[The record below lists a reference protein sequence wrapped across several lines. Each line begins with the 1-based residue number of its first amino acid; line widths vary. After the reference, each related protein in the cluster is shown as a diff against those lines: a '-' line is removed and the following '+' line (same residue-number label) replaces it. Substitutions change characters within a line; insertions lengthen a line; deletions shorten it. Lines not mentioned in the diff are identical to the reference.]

1 MEAGTSVVHFLLSEG
16 TREKKEEGNRR
27 NRKKKKRKRR
37 RNRKKKKRRQQQQQ
51 QQLKQ
56 QQRATINN
64 EQQSTSSNKIES
76 RMAWLVSALL
86 LCLLALSQALPLL
99 AERGEH
105 TPWQSICTTSAHAPS
120 KGVRLPLLLTFSS
133 FKYRLTVR
141 NLVASMRQAQRTHD
155 QCPHHR
161 ASAVDPREDCGPP
174 PLDWAE
180 KLFVLCL
187 DVQMQ
192 SWCESQGL
200 NCVPIY
206 RHIPSAQSATQQWT
220 DETFGEVCWRAV
232 VRVLLLLLV
241 LSPPP
246 SSPFLTSSSL
256 LYLPLLVTRTRVC

>member
-1 MEAGTSVVHFLLSEG
+1 
-16 TREKKEEGNRR
+16 
-27 NRKKKKRKRR
+27 
-37 RNRKKKKRRQQQQQ
+37 
-51 QQLKQ
+51 
-56 QQRATINN
+56 
-64 EQQSTSSNKIES
+64 
-76 RMAWLVSALL
+76 MAWLVSALL

-241 LSPPP
+241 LLPPP
-246 SSPFLTSSSL
+246 LLLLFSPLHHCCTFPSL
-256 LYLPLLVTRTRVC
+256 SHARVCVELCSCGSFGCRLLRNALGLATTCG